1 MRVVVDEDKCCGFA
15 ACLSIA
21 PDNFDMDS
29 QNVAF
34 AITTAPGPDQ
44 YDAVRAAAS
53 ACPTTA
59 ILIEE

>member
-1 MRVVVDEDKCCGFA
+1 MKVTVDEDKCCGFA

-21 PDNFDMDS
+21 PDMFDMDS

-34 AITTAPGPDQ
+34 VLQNDPAADQFAAI
-44 YDAVRAAAS
+44 RSAAS
-53 ACPTTA
+53 ACPTSA

>member
-1 MRVVVDEDKCCGFA
+1 MKVTVDEDKCCGFA

-21 PDNFDMDS
+21 PDMFDMDS

-34 AITTAPGPDQ
+34 VLQNDPADDQFEAI
-44 YDAVRAAAS
+44 RSAAS
-53 ACPTTA
+53 ACPTSA